1 MTRPF
6 DGAVDAIEARRTP
19 RRFDPDRPL
28 PLPLL
33 ERLLALA
40 TLAPSP
46 MNLQPWRFLVVRDP
60 RNRRR
65 LRACAFGDPRITE
78 APVVLIVL
86 AYLHPDR
93 TDLGEVVDRLIEAR
107 AISPEGAARLKATAT
122 REWERGDG
130 PALRGTR
137 AAMMATATLMIAA
150 GSLGLASSWLEGSDG
165 EKVREAFGI
174 PDDHAL
180 CGLLALGYAAEVGPF
195 PGRFGLDR
203 VCFDE
208 HFGRPWPSDEPG
220 D

>member
-1 MTRPF
+1 MTQP
-6 DGAVDAIEARRTP
+6 VDPALEAIEARRTP

-28 PLPLL
+28 PSPLL
-33 ERLLALA
+33 ERLLTLA

-46 MNLQPWRFLVVRDP
+46 MNLQPWRFLVVRDH

-65 LRACAFGDPRITE
+65 LRACTFGESRITE

-93 TDLGEVVDRLIEAR
+93 TDLGEVIRRLVDHEA
-107 AISPEGAARLKATAT
+107 IDPEDAARLKATAT

-130 PALRGTR
+130 PRLRGTR
-137 AAMMATATLMIAA
+137 AAMLATATLMIAA
-150 GSLGLASSWLEGSDG
+150 GSLGLASSWIEGFDE
-165 EKVREAFGI
+165 EKVRAAFGI

-180 CGLLALGYAAEVGPF
+180 CGLLAIGYAAGSAPF
-195 PGRFGLDR
+195 PGRFGLDH
-203 VCFDE
+203 VCFEE
-208 HFGRPWPSDEPG
+208 HFGRPWPSGEPV